1 MPAAATKKKYQNTTL
16 RVPKKVYD
24 QAKNA
29 LSHSVGSSFNEF
41 VVEAVE
47 EKLRRL
53 REAEID
59 AAFAHMA
66 EDADYQRSSIAMA
79 QEFEKSDGETF
90 RALQGESIGPP
101 TVDLMQKRKPLG
113 KQESRMEGR
122 SHGRTSKARSG

>member
-24 QAKNA
+24 LAKNA

-41 VVEAVE
+41 VVEAIE
-47 EKLRRL
+47 EKLRCL

-66 EDADYQRSSIAMA
+66 EDADYQCSSIAMA
-79 QEFEKSDGETF
+79 QEFEKSDGEAF
-90 RALQGESIGPP
+90 KALQGKSSDVA

-113 KQESRMEGR
+113 NQERMEAH
-122 SHGRTSKARSG
+122 SHARTSKARSG